1 LLSGTVSAEMK
12 TGCCCSVILFLFC
25 STLLSCRCLV
35 SGFTWSNIMIQ
46 RSLFRSKPLLVA
58 NPYRSF
64 SVAPLSIS
72 GLVAVYKPP
81 DWTSADVTNKW
92 KDILGKGLN
101 MRKKDVKVGH
111 GGTLDPIAEGILVL
125 GIADGTKQ
133 LTSYLEGR
141 KEYQVVAKL
150 GTATDSFDSTGKVT
164 ETKDA
169 SFVTKELLESALSSF
184 RGNILQLPPMHSAIK
199 INGTRLY
206 ELARKGEEV
215 QRERRQVSV
224 FRLQPIDEIPEVPE
238 AAYDASLPF
247 FTRNDINPN
256 PDPHAK
262 VIHLPDSFGLELEC
276 SSGFYVRTLVDE
288 VARKMNTVAHMTYL
302 RRSRQGQFG
311 LEDCLFVKDWEFEK
325 IMKHLEFSQ
334 RKFHQHFPPADN
346 SNGRADQRRRSFSN
360 NNRGRS
366 GGRY

>member
-1 LLSGTVSAEMK
+1 MK
-12 TGCCCSVILFLFC
+12 TGSAILFLFF
-25 STLLSCRCLV
+25 STLLSSRCLV
-35 SGFTWSNIMIQ
+35 LGFIWSNIMIQ

-58 NPYRSF
+58 SPTRSF

-92 KDILGKGLN
+92 KHILCKGLN
-101 MRKKDVKVGH
+101 LRKKDVKVGH

-169 SFVTKELLESALSSF
+169 SFVTKELLESSLSSF

-215 QRERRQVSV
+215 QREPRQVSV
-224 FRLQPIDEIPEVPE
+224 FRLEAIEEIPEVAE
-238 AAYDASLPF
+238 AAFDPSLPH
-247 FTRNDINPN
+247 FTRDDINPN
-256 PDPHAK
+256 KDPNAK

-288 VARKMNTVAHMTYL
+288 VARKMNTVAHMTFL

-334 RKFHQHFPPADN
+334 RKFNQHFPPAD
-346 SNGRADQRRRSFSN
+346 SYGTSDRRRNYNNNN
-360 NNRGRS
+360 NNRGR
-366 GGRY
+366 RY